1 MKSIVKTLLAI
12 SLGLGFLILDARAQS
27 AAQPARA
34 SAAKPTVAFLGLSRE
49 SDPQLSESVTKRIQW
64 ELSADT
70 ALFTF
75 SNEDV
80 AMLYAKGVLREP
92 QAGPMDMPRLSQGLG
107 AQYYAFG
114 KLEPIAVESKRGRWT
129 PWSIKV
135 KWTQGLR
142 LRVLDGSNGNVVYD
156 GLVTAEVP
164 ENALFTAP
172 DGNLGRMA
180 PLERETYLRTMSAAV
195 SVESARM
202 VAKVLKE
209 KAAGAAGS
217 AEAKPQGG

>member
-1 MKSIVKTLLAI
+1 MKTLLAI
-12 SLGLGFLILDARAQS
+12 SLGLGFLALDS
-27 AAQPARA
+27 H
-34 SAAKPTVAFLGLSRE
+34 AKPSIAFLGLGRE
-49 SDPQLSESVTKRIQW
+49 SDPQFSEAISKRIQW

-70 ALFTF
+70 ALYTY
-75 SNEDV
+75 SNDEV
-80 AMLYAKGVLREP
+80 ALLFAKGILREP
-92 QAGPMDMPRLSQGLG
+92 EAGPNDMPNLSKGLG

-114 KLEPIAVESKRGRWT
+114 KLEPIAVASKRIMWM

-142 LRVLDGSNGNVVYD
+142 LRVLESNGTVVFD

-164 ENALFTAP
+164 EKALFTAP
-172 DGNLGRMA
+172 DGKLGSMA

-195 SVESARM
+195 SVESART

-209 KAAGAAGS
+209 KAAGAAGG
-217 AEAKPQGG
+217 AEAKPAGG